1 MQVKNRKLSI
11 LRGKLLG
18 QLLPIILKQVCIFY
32 YFIFIIFSCSYLN
45 LAVTSRKQFD
55 KTPISNSIMSTNLL
69 DKIQGKSQS
78 ITFRYIFDDDVQNLQ
93 CMAWRSDQGQ
103 SGKHQLCLLRVRR
116 NLSLPQNVDNLCVTF
131 VCNNLFKF
139 NTTKFT
145 SNKFYPIP
153 R

>member
-11 LRGKLLG
+11 LRGELLS

-45 LAVTSRKQFD
+45 LAVTSRKKFD

-69 DKIQGKSQS
+69 NKIQGKSQS
-78 ITFRYIFDDDVQNLQ
+78 ITFRYIFDNDVQNLQ

-116 NLSLPQNVDNLCVTF
+116 NLSLPQNIDNLCITF
-131 VCNNLFKF
+131 ICNNLFKF